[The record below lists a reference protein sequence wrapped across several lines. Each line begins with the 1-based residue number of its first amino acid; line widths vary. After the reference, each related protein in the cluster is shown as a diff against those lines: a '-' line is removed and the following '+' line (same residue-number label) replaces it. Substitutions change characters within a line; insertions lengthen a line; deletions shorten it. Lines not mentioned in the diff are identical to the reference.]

1 MRRAENS
8 CMMMNVENPKSNYK
22 GNPLLWQHG
31 MAWHCGQS
39 LWAVT
44 VWALWD
50 CIICTRFLYLFHS
63 QISSTIDIVSF
74 TLKYHLFSY
83 QTNSIYL
90 CVVSPTPKYHPPH
103 GFPKTNWAS
112 DTLQSALPRA
122 QLSRMSRRAV
132 LSSATNPLHIN
143 LRPRASLTPLKRHSM
158 LEYRVSFLR
167 EIYLVSHS
175 WNMLTGASFQSDWVW
190 RMEQFWG
197 WNWLAILT
205 QGLRLQYQPN
215 LPLNSAVMSVRG
227 LRSV

>member
-1 MRRAENS
+1 MAAR
-8 CMMMNVENPKSNYK
+8 
-22 GNPLLWQHG
+22 HG
-31 MAWHCGQS
+31 LA

-44 VWALWD
+44 VGSHGMAWLHHLYSVSLSLPLSNTILSLSLLN
-50 CIICTRFLYLFHS
+50 II
-63 QISSTIDIVSF
+63 III
-74 TLKYHLFSY
+74 
-83 QTNSIYL
+83 
-90 CVVSPTPKYHPPH
+90 VSPTPKYHPPH

-175 WNMLTGASFQSDWVW
+175 
-190 RMEQFWG
+190 
-197 WNWLAILT
+197 
-205 QGLRLQYQPN
+205 
-215 LPLNSAVMSVRG
+215 
-227 LRSV
+227 